1 MFDLN
6 FETMMSNI
14 ESIQGPLN
22 NNYGEDSRFWK
33 VSRND
38 KDVGLAVVRLLPSFI
53 KQNGEEKIVP
63 FIKVYEHN
71 INLGDYGS
79 KRFYSAESPA
89 SIGQPCAVSDLFRE
103 LGKVGTEE
111 AEELKKHIRRS
122 TKFISNVYIVNDVVK
137 PENSGQFRL
146 WKFGKKLLDKFNEA
160 GNPSAEDLALG
171 AEPINVWDPIKGA
184 DIKLKMVKSGGFYNY
199 DSSEILARK
208 PLKDFANGDELK
220 QWLKENTI
228 ELTEFIEPG
237 HFLTYEEQCEKLR
250 KTFEGSQAEEILR
263 RIGSF
268 LYAGDSSEKTSSSS
282 NSAPKVETKPETK
295 PTAKVETPQEQVVQN
310 TVESADDDLD
320 FLDDL

>member
-6 FETMMSNI
+6 FDTMMSNI

-22 NNYGEDSRFWK
+22 NNYGEDNRFWK

-53 KQNGEEKIVP
+53 RQNGEEKIVP

-79 KRFYSAESPA
+79 KRFYSAESPS

-103 LGKVGTEE
+103 LGKFGTEE

-137 PENSGQFRL
+137 PENNGQFRL

-184 DIKLKMVKSGGFYNY
+184 DIKIKMVKSGGFYNY
-199 DSSEILARK
+199 DSTEILAKK
-208 PLKDFANGDELK
+208 PLKEFANGDELK
-220 QWLKENTI
+220 EWLKEKTI
-228 ELTEFIEPG
+228 DLTEFIEPG
-237 HFLTYEEQCEKLR
+237 HFLSYEEQCEKLR

-263 RIGSF
+263 RLGSF
-268 LYAGDSSEKTSSSS
+268 LYAGSSSS
-282 NSAPKVETKPETK
+282 SSSTSKDEVTETKTE
-295 PTAKVETPQEQVVQN
+295 AKVETPQEQVVQN
-310 TVESADDDLD
+310 SVEAADDDLD